1 VEHNTKYNCFGLG
14 DEDYLRKGRSSCFC
28 NSSIEE
34 DTRPVLYIGND
45 QLYMSRI
52 ESVGEETSVTT
63 TRGLDRDSS
72 QDGYRSPYHEAF
84 VSTQNLETMLSKAP
98 LSHFAEMTISTIDRE
113 PSKSITFNH
122 IHANSYVEQ

>member
-52 ESVGEETSVTT
+52 ESVEEDTSVTT
-63 TRGLDRDSS
+63 TRGLDSS
-72 QDGYRSPYHEAF
+72 QGGYRSPYHEAF
-84 VSTQNLETMLSKAP
+84 VSNQNLESMLSKVP
-98 LSHFAEMTISTIDRE
+98 QSHAEMNVSAIDRE
-113 PSKSITFNH
+113 PSKSITFSH